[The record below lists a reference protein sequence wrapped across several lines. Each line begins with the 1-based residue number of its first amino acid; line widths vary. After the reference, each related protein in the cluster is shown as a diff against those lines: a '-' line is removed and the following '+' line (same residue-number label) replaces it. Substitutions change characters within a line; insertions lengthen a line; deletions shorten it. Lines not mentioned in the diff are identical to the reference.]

1 MAARLLAPLLLG
13 IATSFAPPQHVS
25 RHTHALR
32 RASSYVSRH
41 THALRRASSS
51 VDVADLGVT
60 MEDLDKSLIEDGA
73 SIVTEGYESTSRE
86 PTVADDGCAWT
97 ESKDALEVVLTIPGL
112 RGQPSGSL
120 AVDVTPTTCT
130 VSSFGFAV
138 WSCQLRGRADAESA
152 VVGIRDGDDLT
163 PVITVCVDKAPGS
176 QRWGGFIAD
185 IGEDS
190 LL

>member
-1 MAARLLAPLLLG
+1 MGNVVACVAIQQVG
-13 IATSFAPPQHVS
+13 FT
-25 RHTHALR
+25 ALYFS
-32 RASSYVSRH
+32 AELV
-41 THALRRASSS
+41 
-51 VDVADLGVT
+51 
-60 MEDLDKSLIEDGA
+60 EGA
-73 SIVTEGYESTSRE
+73 SMYE
-86 PTVADDGCAWT
+86 A
-97 ESKDALEVVLTIPGL
+97 VLTIPGL

-138 WSCQLRGRADAESA
+138 WSCVLRGRADAESA